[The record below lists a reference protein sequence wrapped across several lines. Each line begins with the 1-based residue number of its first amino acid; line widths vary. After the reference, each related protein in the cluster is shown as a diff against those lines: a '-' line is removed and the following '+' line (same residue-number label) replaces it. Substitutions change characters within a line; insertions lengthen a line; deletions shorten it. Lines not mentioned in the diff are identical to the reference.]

1 MVVHFSTG
9 IPAAFDIIARTF
21 LAAFPQVSLW
31 RDDFYPDRPVVGLVG
46 QLRPRPLDLARIRER
61 LLHLPDWST
70 DPLISSPRGLVM
82 LYAGDLTAAAHL
94 FASASLNTD
103 DRPLIEFLAP
113 RLTRITAIG
122 DKDWFTGETLAAFY
136 DTLAARLANASDPL
150 LPASDETVAARR
162 AGTSLYHYALAA
174 ARHDDVAAARFQAE
188 VRDLVPKVI
197 LAAEGGA
204 PKTSLAEA
212 QQDLAGLRREQEQVR
227 RRLEDMERRLGELS
241 GSGESAR

>member
-1 MVVHFSTG
+1 M
-9 IPAAFDIIARTF
+9 
-21 LAAFPQVSLW
+21 SLW

-103 DRPLIEFLAP
+103 NRPLIEFLAP

-122 DKDWFTGETLAAFY
+122 DKDWFTGETLATFY
-136 DTLAARLANASDPL
+136 DTLAVHLANASDPL

-174 ARHDDVAAARFQAE
+174 ARHDDVIAARFQAE
-188 VRDLVPKVI
+188 VRDLVPEVI